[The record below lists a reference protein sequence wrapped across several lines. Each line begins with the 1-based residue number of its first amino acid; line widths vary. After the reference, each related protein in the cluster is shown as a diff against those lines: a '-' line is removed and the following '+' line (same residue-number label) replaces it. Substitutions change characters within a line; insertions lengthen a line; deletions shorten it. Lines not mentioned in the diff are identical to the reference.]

1 MKKTKNIFS
10 IGLAILL
17 TLCMSISLV
26 GCQEIYNH
34 KPKTYGEWDGNYI
47 YSANYRSKTTGED
60 CEKLVSEVVYEGITY
75 QIEDDSYYYINKDDS
90 RYSYFIHGDYIY
102 LVLIGTKDK
111 TLSSKKFLIRY
122 NLKEKTQETVFAKTH
137 SNTEESFEYISY
149 VSDERIVLEKG
160 DSWFALDFNGNLI
173 EENFP
178 CLPDATLLGNEYLIY
193 YNYKDKTL
201 VYRTFADP
209 TERKIMDADSSSLY
223 YNCRYEFI
231 ETENQTGIAILD
243 IKNSRENIVNNI
255 WFFNLETGTLHTTAE
270 NINQRIFWV
279 KNYPYFLSYE
289 WGWVSYMAKSN
300 SCFGVEEQ
308 TFETTLNYKMYAVDC
323 ANGSMREVYVFE
335 PNRCCDQVNILRD
348 GNIYVTQM
356 WWEDYQFLK
365 NAGGKVS
372 IRSRFDFDSETFT
385 IVSEEEY
392 DRIYDLRRQSEKVVC
407 GEYVYY
413 MKGYFEIL
421 LYGKSEAMELIR
433 IKGEQMESMQF
444 CTTFGEEKD
453 LEKGVKGCRKI
464 LRPSGYLNIF
474 IVLPY

>member
-26 GCQEIYNH
+26 GCQKIYNH
-34 KPKTYGEWDGNYI
+34 KPKSYGEWDGNYI

-60 CEKLVSEVVYEGITY
+60 CEKLVSEVVHEGITY
-75 QIEDDSYYYINKDDS
+75 QIEDDSYYSNNEEES

-102 LVLIGTKDK
+102 LVLIGTEEN
-111 TLSSKKFLIRY
+111 TFSSKKFLIRY
-122 NLKEKTQETVFAKTH
+122 NLKEKTQETVFAQTH
-137 SNTEESFEYISY
+137 SNTEESFKYISY
-149 VSDERIVLEKG
+149 VSDERIVLKKG
-160 DSWFALDFNGNLI
+160 NTWFALDFNGNLLNEI
-173 EENFP
+173 FP
-178 CLPDATLLGNEYLIY
+178 SLPGATLLGKEFLIY
-193 YNYKDKTL
+193 KGNKAI

-209 TERKIMDADSSSLY
+209 TEHKIFDTDDINHSY
-223 YNCRYEFI
+223 KYEFV
-231 ETENQTGIAILD
+231 ETENQKGIAILD
-243 IKNSRENIVNNI
+243 IKNSRENIVDNI

-279 KNYPYFLSYE
+279 KNYPYFLSNE

-308 TFETTLNYKMYAVDC
+308 TFKTTLNYKMYAVDC

-335 PNRCCDQVNILRD
+335 PNRSCDQVNILRD
-348 GNIYVTQM
+348 GNIYVTQE

-385 IVSEEEY
+385 IVNEEEY
-392 DRIYDLRRQSEKVVC
+392 DRIHDLRRQSEKVVC

-421 LYGKSEAMELIR
+421 LYGKSEAKELIR
-433 IKGEQMESMQF
+433 IKGE
-444 CTTFGEEKD
+444 
-453 LEKGVKGCRKI
+453 
-464 LRPSGYLNIF
+464 
-474 IVLPY
+474 